1 MDRPVLVGIADG
13 PHHKLSESLCRADF
27 VLFGEWPST
36 FEPKRLNGECL
47 PKNWRYAPLATCSEQ
62 PSGSHQ
68 LAGLLVVWGPDNKDL
83 SELITGSGYRYIL
96 VVITESGDGSAC
108 KTARA
113 LGHHVEY
120 LEKGRLQRVS
130 HRDGIVEVFSNSV

>member
-68 LAGLLVVWGPDNKDL
+68 LAGLLVVWGRGFDRL
-83 SELITGSGYRYIL
+83 VGS
-96 VVITESGDGSAC
+96 
-108 KTARA
+108 
-113 LGHHVEY
+113 
-120 LEKGRLQRVS
+120 
-130 HRDGIVEVFSNSV
+130 